1 MVNACIIIMQD
12 DEDRRKKPSFVSWKG
27 TKYETPVE
35 DKETPRLRNYTPA
48 MPVMKKCGRNLL
60 GCEEI
65 QNSKLETKRQWS
77 QFHVKRRAVSC
88 SFRKLQKHERENTE
102 NTNLEP

>member
-1 MVNACIIIMQD
+1 MPVLSSCKMMKTGGRNQV
-12 DEDRRKKPSFVSWKG
+12 SFLGKEPN
-27 TKYETPVE
+27 TKLPVE

-48 MPVMKKCGRNLL
+48 VPVMKKCGRNLL

-65 QNSKLETKRQWS
+65 QNSKSETKRQWS